1 MLLKLNYS
9 KIFNRVILTLRFYL
23 AYLWNL
29 NHDILS
35 LSLSVIH
42 VIVVTMSNFNCIT
55 IHGFLYFEKQW
66 THNPLPSIVH
76 EFISNILWQFEGDE
90 LFYQKKSQQCFDPS
104 IVHEFISNILWQ
116 FEGDQ
121 LFYQKKS
128 QQCFDLTFFSTKE
141 FIDLNNPWL
150 IEIIVKWKRY
160 GYLTYNPIGYSI
172 ATKNDWFVWRW
183 LSANIFHE

>member
-1 MLLKLNYS
+1 MLLELNYS

-35 LSLSVIH
+35 LSLCVIH

-55 IHGFLYFEKQW
+55 IYGFLYFEKKW
-66 THNPLPSIVH
+66 THNPPPSIVH

-90 LFYQKKSQQCFDPS
+90 LFYQKKSQQCFD
-104 IVHEFISNILWQ
+104 
-116 FEGDQ
+116 
-121 LFYQKKS
+121 
-128 QQCFDLTFFSTKE
+128 LTSFSTKE

-160 GYLTYNPIGYSI
+160 EYAMYNSTTNSIVTYTYI
-172 ATKNDWFVWRW
+172 DFVWRW
-183 LSANIFHE
+183 YFGDRFHKEV